1 MGEKSGVSGWLRRVF
16 GASEKAPAI
25 EQPAAAD
32 SAPRPLP
39 KEGPRPAPIT
49 PAGMFKPSAD
59 DDPDDDLD
67 SLTIIP
73 GPDSDGADGLNAL
86 RKEIVAELEAERA
99 KHRE

>member
-1 MGEKSGVSGWLRRVF
+1 
-16 GASEKAPAI
+16 
-25 EQPAAAD
+25 
-32 SAPRPLP
+32 
-39 KEGPRPAPIT
+39 
-49 PAGMFKPSAD
+49 MFKPSAD